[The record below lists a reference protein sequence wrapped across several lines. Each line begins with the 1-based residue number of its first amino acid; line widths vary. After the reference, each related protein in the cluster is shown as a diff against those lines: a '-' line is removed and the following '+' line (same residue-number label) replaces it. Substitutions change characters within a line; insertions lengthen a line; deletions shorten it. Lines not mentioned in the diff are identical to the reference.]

1 MHKADTIYQGVLDKL
16 KAGGRLKYKPSI
28 KFDSA
33 EAQLANEFSPNEL
46 ETNLI
51 ARLIKEGCVEPVRLI
66 NKPILPLRGKIST
79 RGGHALKRTDI
90 PPLIDDFTR
99 ANQVGTVFVVQG
111 GNRHITRYI
120 QNKGPVVARDMK
132 LVCASKASL
141 ATILRTVLDTQDLV
155 ASLSSDQ
162 ASRIQAILSN
172 FLALELASLQEKSK
186 KLNGKKLTE
195 STLRDQQL
203 FTLLELFCSTT
214 IQTPFAYPTDDS
226 KLFEEF
232 NTMHDMLEQ
241 DTIVIPYLEI
251 VRILLERTRLRKLLA
266 NEERAIFIDDLFYR
280 GRTLFTI
287 ACILKA
293 FDINPRNARL
303 FTLCADRVSHNLR
316 SDYITVLN
324 NDVLYPFEN
333 SMRTER
339 GYWQRVHGRFV
350 FIDLEN
356 FWQYLVL
363 TVDTTTSMEIYE
375 VWQALLEELWIQ
387 LPPNRLTKKMTYAL
401 LWYLVFHK
409 AYDLPIDLASLTDQ
423 RGEGIGYCVP
433 YARIIDN
440 FISQEEAVDKRSA
453 FKEDVRKTVKD
464 IFIID
469 RKDSA
474 AFAKLV
480 AYYQSHTNTIDYEG
494 LNFMFDIYDYG
505 I

>member
-1 MHKADTIYQGVLDKL
+1 MRKTDTAYQDVLNKL
-16 KAGGRLKYKPSI
+16 KERGRLKLKPST
-28 KFDSA
+28 KLDFAETQSA
-33 EAQLANEFSPNEL
+33 GKFSPNEL
-46 ETNLI
+46 ETSLVMQ
-51 ARLIKEGCVEPVRLI
+51 LIKESCVEPVPLV
-66 NKPILPLRGKIST
+66 NKPLLPLRGKIST
-79 RGGHALKRTDI
+79 RGGYALKRSDI
-90 PPLIDDFTR
+90 PPLLDDFLK
-99 ANQVGTVFVVQG
+99 ANQADTVFIVQG

-120 QNKGPVVARDMK
+120 QSKGRVARDVK

-141 ATILRTVLDTQDLV
+141 ATILRTILDTQDLV
-155 ASLSSDQ
+155 KPLSSDQ
-162 ASRIQAILSN
+162 AGRIQVVLSN
-172 FLALELASLQEKSK
+172 LPAAELASLREKSK
-186 KLNGKKLTE
+186 KLYGKKLTDG
-195 STLRDQQL
+195 TLRDEPL
-203 FTLLELFCSTT
+203 FALIELFCSAT

-232 NTMHDMLEQ
+232 NAMHDMLEQ

-251 VRILLERTRLRKLLA
+251 VRILLERTHLRKLLA
-266 NEERAIFIDDLFYR
+266 NEERAIFVDDLFYR

-287 ACILKA
+287 TCILKA
-293 FDINPRNARL
+293 FDINPRNTRL
-303 FTLCADRVSHNLR
+303 YTLCADRVSHNLR

-339 GYWQRVHGRFV
+339 GYWQRAHGRFV
-350 FIDLEN
+350 FIDLET
-356 FWQYLVL
+356 FWQYLAL

-375 VWQALLEELWIQ
+375 VWQALLEELWIR
-387 LPPNRLTKKMTYAL
+387 LPSNKLTKKMTYAL

-409 AYDLPIDLASLTDQ
+409 AYDLPIDLSSLTDQ

-440 FISQEEAVDKRSA
+440 FISQEEAVDKRSV

-464 IFIID
+464 IFTID
-469 RKDSA
+469 EKDNV